1 MIILYTYM
9 IIIKFNIWLS
19 GDKWPHLK
27 TDLEP
32 CNHEMSKNICH
43 IKLEDNVINEKNS
56 HLLSLS
62 NDYQKIN
69 KLGFL
74 Q

>member
-1 MIILYTYM
+1 
-9 IIIKFNIWLS
+9 
-19 GDKWPHLK
+19 
-27 TDLEP
+27 
-32 CNHEMSKNICH
+32 MSKNICH